1 MMGTLEAGTARRAA
15 VCGAAVLALTA
26 FAGAGRAADPE
37 TPESAAHHALL
48 AVNAGEVEE
57 GQLALNT
64 TANARVRAFAQTMV
78 TEHSAALNRLQLSMQ
93 RVGLWSTDLA
103 AVGYNRGSNA
113 QGVDQHGRPIP
124 ENNSGSPNGSTGFSA
139 AGTDLN
145 RDPGNGQP
153 IVANNGAANGVAVGS
168 GSVSA
173 NATRTAPPNSGP
185 QGAVAEGTPAGAGL
199 GSNSQLI
206 DRNAKPV
213 PENNSGHPTGTVGE
227 GRSVFAADAPQ
238 PAGPGGDHPGG
249 KPASQQPV
257 AAGSGSM
264 TGDMRGHAMAQS
276 STLVML
282 PGDPRL
288 HALLMASAYSRP
300 IVDDH
305 VRAMA
310 RLQGLRGAAFDR
322 AYVDRQIAAHRY
334 ALRTIDSML
343 PSLRSGASGE
353 TVRMTEEMRAAV
365 VRHLAMAQQLRAS
378 LGR

>member
-1 MMGTLEAGTARRAA
+1 MMGTWEAGRARRAA
-15 VCGAAVLALTA
+15 VCGVAVLALTA
-26 FAGAGRAADPE
+26 FAGVGRAADPE

-78 TEHSAALNRLQLSMQ
+78 TEHGAALDRLQLSMQ

-168 GSVSA
+168 GNVSA

-185 QGAVAEGTPAGAGL
+185 QGVVAEGAPAGTSL
-199 GSNSQLI
+199 GSNGQLF
-206 DRNAKPV
+206 DRNGKPV

-249 KPASQQPV
+249 KPAAQQPV

-264 TGDMRGHAMAQS
+264 AADMHGHAMARS
-276 STLVML
+276 STMVVL

-288 HALLMASAYSRP
+288 HAMLMASAYSRP

-305 VRAMA
+305 VQAMA

-334 ALRTIDSML
+334 ALRTIDTLL
-343 PSLRSGASGE
+343 PSLRSGASSE
-353 TVRMTEEMRAAV
+353 TVRMIGEMRASV
-365 VRHLAMAQQLRAS
+365 VRHLAMARQLRAS